1 MTVKV
6 NNANFEKEVI
16 KSDMPVMVDFWA
28 EWCNPCKMFS
38 PVVDEVAGEYEGKM
52 KVCKVNVDEASDV
65 AGKYNIMSIP
75 AVLIFKKG
83 EVVGKL
89 TGAVSKSV
97 IKEKI
102 EENI

>member
-6 NNANFEKEVI
+6 NNSNFEKEVL
-16 KSDMPVMVDFWA
+16 KSDIPVMVDFWA

-38 PVVDEVAGEYEGKM
+38 PVVDEVAGEYQGKM
-52 KVCKVNVDEASDV
+52 KVCKVNVDDASEV

-75 AVLIFKKG
+75 AVLIFKNG
-83 EVVGKL
+83 QVVDKV